1 VQGVSLT
8 ALWTAAQRAQ
18 ESARPDRLVED
29 PLAETLAGPEGARIM
44 EILQAGEPPSPTV
57 AIRTRFFDDR
67 IVDRTSAGT
76 GLEGTGLEG
85 TGREGTGREGPARQ
99 VVLLGAGMDSR
110 AFRLGLL
117 PHVTV
122 FELDHPELLRLKDQR
137 LERAGAKP
145 TCERRSVPCDLG
157 GAWVVELLSSGF
169 STKEASVFVAEGLLM
184 YLDEREVDGLLD
196 VLGTLSVPGSTLL
209 ADVCGRSL
217 RYSPYMTEWFAGLER
232 AGMAWRFAT
241 DEPEVLLSEHGW
253 EADVVRYGD
262 ERAHFGRWPGPKVDR
277 SNLAWPQSYL
287 VEGTRA
293 HVEPGKAQA
302 GQPVLG

>member
-1 VQGVSLT
+1 MQGVSLT

-44 EILQAGEPPSPTV
+44 GILQAGEPPSPTV

-67 IVDRTSAGT
+67 LVARTFGNTRREDA
-76 GLEGTGLEG
+76 
-85 TGREGTGREGPARQ
+85 GREDPARQ

-122 FELDHPELLRLKDQR
+122 FELDQPELLRLKDQR

-157 GAWVVELLSSGF
+157 GAWKDALLSSGF
-169 STKEASVFVAEGLLM
+169 STKEAAVFVAEGLLM
-184 YLDEREVDGLLD
+184 YLDQHQVDGLLD
-196 VLGTLSVPGSTLL
+196 VLNTLSVPGSTLL

-241 DEPEVLLSEHGW
+241 DEPEVLLAEHGW

>member
-1 VQGVSLT
+1 MQGVSLT

-18 ESARPDRLVED
+18 ESVRPDRLVED

-44 EILQAGEPPSPTV
+44 EVLQAGEPLSPTV

-67 IVDRTSAGT
+67 LVARTSASPGRA
-76 GLEGTGLEG
+76 G
-85 TGREGTGREGPARQ
+85 TGREGTGRDDPARQ

-137 LERAGAKP
+137 LESAGAKP

-157 GAWVVELLSSGF
+157 GAWEDELLSSGF
-169 STKEASVFVAEGLLM
+169 STKEASVFIAEGLLM
-184 YLDEREVDGLLD
+184 YLDEDEVGGLLD
-196 VLGTLSVPGSTLL
+196 VLSALSVAGSTLL
-209 ADVCGRSL
+209 ADICGRSL

-241 DEPEVLLSEHGW
+241 DEPEELLAAHGW
-253 EADVVRYGD
+253 TADVVRYGD

-277 SNLAWPQSYL
+277 SNRAWPQSYL

-293 HVEPGKAQA
+293 HAERAKAEE
-302 GQPVLG
+302 GRPVSG